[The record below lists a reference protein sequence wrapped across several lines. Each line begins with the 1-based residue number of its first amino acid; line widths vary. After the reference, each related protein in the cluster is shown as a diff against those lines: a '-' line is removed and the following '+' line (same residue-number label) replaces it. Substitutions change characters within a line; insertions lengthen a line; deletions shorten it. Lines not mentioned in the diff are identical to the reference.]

1 MSKLDFLLEKLKIL
15 NMKYAKLNENDS
27 DKFNIFSIL
36 LKSSDEVNLH
46 SKFIYELINPN
57 GSHQQNETFLNLFIQ
72 EINSETSEKITLE
85 PLTAYREKNN
95 IDILLKS
102 KNQAIIIENK
112 IYTEDHSNQLSK
124 YLTLIEKEGY
134 SKEKISL
141 IYLTLFN
148 EEPNEKK
155 VKDIVINIT
164 YETNIVNW
172 IELCIKEVAT
182 IPTLRETLVQ
192 YLMLIKKLTNQSQN
206 KGYLMEIKDILLKD
220 DNLKLALDM
229 QEAIKEAKIEL
240 QLKFWESLSNT
251 LKSKGYDFIFYDS
264 NDSKNLK
271 KAITKYY
278 EKRKNIRHYG
288 IKCSI
293 DKNLDVYVEINHQI
307 YFGFSTFNEHDI
319 KPFKIDELNIQWDD
333 SGKWYYLN
341 FPTKQLNFEAFNNQN
356 ILDLVD
362 EETRNYDINTIA
374 DDIINL
380 INIYKNRESI

>member
-1 MSKLDFLLEKLKIL
+1 MSKLNFLLEKLKIL
-15 NMKYAKLNENDS
+15 NMKYAKLNENNS

-72 EINSETSEKITLE
+72 EINSENSEKIIIE
-85 PLTAYREKNN
+85 PLIAYREKNN

-134 SKEKISL
+134 LKEKISL

-164 YETNIVNW
+164 YETNIINW

-240 QLKFWESLSNT
+240 QLNFWESLLSS
-251 LKSKGYDFIFYDS
+251 LESKGYHFTFYDS
-264 NDSKNLK
+264 NNSKSLK

-288 IKCSI
+288 LICSI
-293 DKNLDVYVEINHQI
+293 DKNLDIYVEINHRI
-307 YFGFSTFNEHDI
+307 YFGFSTFNEDDI
-319 KPFKIDELNIQWDD
+319 KQFKIDELNIKWDK
-333 SGKWYYLN
+333 SGKWYYLK

-356 ILDLVD
+356 VLDLVN
-362 EETRNYDINTIA
+362 EETRKVDIDTIA
-374 DDIINL
+374 DDIVNL
-380 INIYKNRESI
+380 IDIYKNRKSI

>member
-1 MSKLDFLLEKLKIL
+1 MSKLNFLLEKLKIL
-15 NMKYAKLNENDS
+15 HMKYEKLNENNS

-46 SKFIYELINPN
+46 SKFIYELINPK
-57 GSHQQNETFLNLFIQ
+57 GSHQQHETFLNLFIQ
-72 EINSETSEKITLE
+72 EINSEKSEKITIE
-85 PLTAYREKNN
+85 PLMAYREKNN

-124 YLTLIEKEGY
+124 YLTLIKKEGY

-164 YETNIVNW
+164 YETNIKNW
-172 IELCIKEVAT
+172 IELCIKEVAM

-192 YLMLIKKLTNQSQN
+192 YLMLINKLTNQSQN

-240 QLKFWESLSNT
+240 QLKFWESLLNN
-251 LKSKGYDFIFYDS
+251 LKNRGYDFSFYDS
-264 NDSKNLK
+264 NSSKNLK

-288 IKCSI
+288 IKYSI
-293 DKNLDVYVEINHQI
+293 DKNLEVYVEINHQI

-319 KPFKIDELNIQWDD
+319 KPFKIGELNIQWDD

-356 ILDLVD
+356 ILDLVN
-362 EETRNYDINTIA
+362 EETREHDINIIA
-374 DDIINL
+374 DDIVNL
-380 INIYKNRESI
+380 IDIYKSGTSI

>member
-1 MSKLDFLLEKLKIL
+1 MSKLNFLIEKLKIL
-15 NMKYAKLNENDS
+15 HMKYEKLNESDS

-46 SKFIYELINPN
+46 SKFIYELLNSN
-57 GSHQQNETFLNLFIQ
+57 GSHQQNDIFLNLFIQ
-72 EINSETSEKITLE
+72 EINSKNSEKITIE

-102 KNQAIIIENK
+102 ENQAIIIENK

-134 SKEKISL
+134 SKERISL

-155 VKDIVINIT
+155 VKDIVVNIT
-164 YETNIVNW
+164 YETNIKNW

-206 KGYLMEIKDILLKD
+206 KGYIMEIKDLLLED

-229 QEAIKEAKIEL
+229 QNAIKEAKIEL
-240 QLKFWESLSNT
+240 QLNFWKT
-251 LKSKGYDFIFYDS
+251 LLDDLKTKGYDFKFYDS
-264 NDSKNLK
+264 NSSTNLK
-271 KAITKYY
+271 QAIKKYY
-278 EKRKNIRHYG
+278 NKQKNIRYYG
-288 IKCSI
+288 IKYSI
-293 DKNLDVYVEINHQI
+293 DKHLYVYVEINHNI
-307 YFGFSTFNEHDI
+307 YFGFSTFDKYDI
-319 KPFKIDELNIQWDD
+319 IDFKIDELGITWNDK
-333 SGKWYYLN
+333 GKSYYLY
-341 FPTKQLNFEAFNNQN
+341 PRKRLNFEEFNNDN
-356 ILDLVD
+356 ILNLVN
-362 EETRNYDINTIA
+362 EETRKVDIDTIA
-374 DDIINL
+374 NEIVDL
-380 INIYKNRESI
+380 INIYKSRISI